1 MESNTL
7 QELNS
12 ELSTI
17 VGFEPYFLDVEGKV
31 ICKCC
36 LVDRSGSPVEEL
48 KRTKTVKNKDG
59 DPTSVHV
66 CGGCKYVQGANL
78 PLKKRIT
85 DLRKELGLM
94 EFDIAKFKNS
104 YLKPMDKYRFYVP
117 ETDSECRLS
126 ESDLNEALE
135 ELRGNLG
142 MTPGTQI
149 SSEEELDSND
159 EVSTESLEEDLPIDD
174 LRETEEE
181 EHDEH
186 IEPEDDDMNSDTAS
200 GDAINSFFDDEDDLD
215 DLFGTEE
222 EETKEY
228 LGENED
234 EDIDED
240 DELYESESEEDLGPD
255 GFDNLDDDLGDD
267 FWEESKPKDS
277 SNNSSTSE
285 KVEDFSS
292 QRNTFGSVAD
302 VKVTRDAVID
312 DMIAQNKEASEDDV
326 FKIDGREEHIYN
338 IVSRSRFT
346 DLIEDYDDSNAK
358 KVVDRILKLFKKRGS
373 RDLKY
378 KLYIDER
385 THECPVVDFEGSI
398 RMIFINTDIPGGS
411 YHAENEIN
419 SRLRYTFD
427 QSDCEYDVMTY
438 IVYSDM
444 IRDERLNR
452 VVKSI
457 SKQIAFNLKVKG
469 IFKPISIIE
478 DSDQYFYTTSEK
490 DKPTIDRFTFDN
502 CSGNVD
508 VAATKSIA
516 LISRWE
522 NPNLDNEWKYRKEI
536 SNRIALSKG
545 ANIGYEDL
553 SMHMTAAI
561 RFIMIPPKPDG
572 TINVT
577 ITDYIESLDIY
588 VRDGL
593 GSLIGVLVH
602 NIKAEFPQSQLHI
615 YYEFNRT
622 MIPSPTVSRY
632 FKNES
637 IRPVNV
643 NRDMAQF
650 NEIIKTVSEQNGV
663 APTAQF
669 YVEGEPFEGSP
680 EYNGDFWPTF
690 VLSPEYRKTNKDGD
704 RIDWRRAVGKKS
716 LPKFLGDKFKDYR
729 NMNLDDR
736 RVRLSILDKE
746 GYITVIQPQ
755 VFRTKVEVA
764 FALKALQTVMG
775 TCSGPCSIRQY
786 IEANQSKVVGNN
798 YMENGFNSPTFF
810 NGQYITP
817 DQQLMLQ
824 QQMLQQQQMMA
835 QQQMYGGFNG
845 GFNPQMN
852 QGFGFG
858 PMM

>member
-17 VGFEPYFLDVEGKV
+17 VGFEPYFLEEGKV

-36 LVDRSGSPVEEL
+36 LADRSSSSIEEL
-48 KRTKTVKNKDG
+48 KRTKTVKNRDG

-78 PLKKRIT
+78 PLKKRIS
-85 DLRKELGLM
+85 DYRKELDLM
-94 EFDIAKFKNS
+94 EFDIPKFKNS
-104 YLKPMDKYRFYVP
+104 YLKPLDQYRFYVP

-126 ESDLNEALE
+126 EEELVEALQ
-135 ELRGNLG
+135 ELRSNLG
-142 MTPGTQI
+142 MAPGA
-149 SSEEELDSND
+149 SMMNDSEETSQ
-159 EVSTESLEEDLPIDD
+159 ESLVEEVIEDEIAADQVDEPEIDED
-174 LRETEEE
+174 EAPTEPEEE
-181 EHDEH
+181 EMAKQDEVPDNAG
-186 IEPEDDDMNSDTAS
+186 EAY
-200 GDAINSFFDDEDDLD
+200 GSFFDDEDDLD
-215 DLFGTEE
+215 GLFGDDVEVDENDVVDDEIEE
-222 EETKEY
+222 EE
-228 LGENED
+228 LNED
-234 EDIDED
+234 LPSNPIDD
-240 DELYESESEEDLGPD
+240 LDEDLGE
-255 GFDNLDDDLGDD
+255 D
-267 FWEESKPKDS
+267 FWASQPKSVVEEK
-277 SNNSSTSE
+277 N
-285 KVEDFSS
+285 EDFSS
-292 QRNTFGSVAD
+292 QANDFSGIAD
-302 VKVTRDAVID
+302 VKVTRDAVIE
-312 DMIAQNKEASEDDV
+312 DMINQNKEASEDDV

-358 KVVDRILKLFKKRGS
+358 KVVDRILKLFKKRGA

-398 RMIFINTDIPGGS
+398 RVIFINTDIPGGS

-457 SKQIAFNLKVKG
+457 SKQIAFNLKVIG

-516 LISRWE
+516 LISRWD

-536 SNRIALSKG
+536 SNRIALAKG
-545 ANIGYEDL
+545 ASIGYEDL

-561 RFIMIPPKPDG
+561 RFIMIPPKADG

-577 ITDYIESLDIY
+577 ITDYIESLDIF

-602 NIKAEFPQSQLHI
+602 NIKSEFPQSQLHI

-632 FKNES
+632 FKNDS

-643 NRDMAQF
+643 NKDMAQF

-755 VFRTKVEVA
+755 VYRTKVEVA
-764 FALKALQTVMG
+764 FALKALQTVVA

-817 DQQLMLQ
+817 DQQLMMQ
-824 QQMLQQQQMMA
+824 QQMMQQQQMA
-835 QQQMYGGFNG
+835 SQQQQMFGGFGGGFGGGFN
-845 GFNPQMN
+845 QQQ